1 MAIGATTSLTFGYVP
16 TSAGAASARAAPVA
30 GGTTRGA
37 QSAAAST
44 AGVAAAAARG
54 GQGAVAKSGGASP
67 ASNPHVKFEES
78 SGAAVMKVYD
88 SKSVLIYQVPPKG
101 MLTLVHG
108 QDTKHE
114 SRVETSA

>member
-1 MAIGATTSLTFGYVP
+1 MAIGATTSLPFGYVP
-16 TSAGAASARAAPVA
+16 TPAGTGVSRV
-30 GGTTRGA
+30 T
-37 QSAAAST
+37 ST
-44 AGVAAAAARG
+44 STGARG
-54 GQGAVAKSGGASP
+54 GQGAATSAVGGAAASLGVLGAAAKSGSASP

-101 MLTLVHG
+101 MLTLIHG

-114 SRVETSA
+114 SSVVTSA

>member
-16 TSAGAASARAAPVA
+16 TSAGAAVTRAASA
-30 GGTTRGA
+30 TGGTRGA
-37 QSAAAST
+37 QGAATSAT
-44 AGVAAAAARG
+44 GVAAATVRG
-54 GQGAVAKSGGASP
+54 GQGAATKSGSASP

-88 SKSVLIYQVPPKG
+88 SKSMLIYQVPPKG